1 MPEWNQ
7 HGKEVRWEHWTVFIW
22 LCSFVSC
29 GALVSVSCFSC
40 VWLFATPWTVACW
53 GPLSMGF
60 PRQEYWSELPFPSP
74 GDFPDPGIKSW
85 SPALQSDSLPSEPPV
100 DTSKWWHFLF
110 LPSSRD
116 TYLLSFYTFP
126 VCFRCQTTIEWLT
139 LSFLATSYVVVR
151 GSASMILSIGHCQL
165 SEAGPC
171 TLHLQASHLLWKTSW
186 TTMYCIFISSSWA
199 KCIADVA
206 SCLCCFYDPFWTW
219 IRKSLKSAFCLN
231 ISLV

>member
-7 HGKEVRWEHWTVFIW
+7 HGKEVRWEHWMVFIW

-85 SPALQSDSLPSEPPV
+85 SPVLQADSLLSEPPGKTYGPETWLNWSWLIIKV
-100 DTSKWWHFLF
+100 DFLLECFCGLYEGFYEEASPMAQQIKNLPTMQEMQKTWVRF
-110 LPSSRD
+110 LGQEDPSEECMATHS
-116 TYLLSFYTFP
+116 S
-126 VCFRCQTTIEWLT
+126 I
-139 LSFLATSYVVVR
+139 LA
-151 GSASMILSIGHCQL
+151 
-165 SEAGPC
+165 
-171 TLHLQASHLLWKTSW
+171 
-186 TTMYCIFISSSWA
+186 
-199 KCIADVA
+199 
-206 SCLCCFYDPFWTW
+206 
-219 IRKSLKSAFCLN
+219 
-231 ISLV
+231 